1 MTQEERKLREQLL
14 GVRLIAQ
21 EMADEV
27 ATARFAFHA
36 QREDDVRDALG
47 RLDELLEP
55 LLQGKESS

>member
-27 ATARFAFHA
+27 ATARFAFSN
-36 QREDDVRDALG
+36 
-47 RLDELLEP
+47 
-55 LLQGKESS
+55 SSRVAAAA